1 MNQSKTM
8 TRSVRLTESAIM
20 LAFATVLSVVK
31 ILDLPYGGS
40 ITACSMLPVLIIAY
54 RHGTAWGLFSALAFG
69 LLQMLLGANNLLY
82 ATGPFATAMI
92 VLFDYLIAFGVL
104 GLGGL
109 FRKIKDQS
117 TGLALAAL
125 VTGALRY
132 LCHIISGYAVWR
144 DISIPSQDAWQYSIG
159 YNGTYMIP
167 ETLITMVGAVYL
179 SRVLDFRSESI
190 TRAQPQLRR
199 SDLEVLLSGL
209 MKTAIAAA
217 VIFDVLKIAPQLQ
230 VPSTGAFAIIGLLS
244 VDWVSVA
251 VVTVICAALAVN
263 FWMMARYSRKV
274 PADKS
279 PSLRGLFTA
288 IPFLGVAAAAIC
300 GGLYI
305 RDILAEFAAE
315 PEGLGF
321 ALLQIV
327 VIAAAVVA
335 FFDFVLLRF
344 LRKKEKNA

>member
-1 MNQSKTM
+1 M

-20 LAFATVLSVVK
+20 LAFATVLSIVK

-54 RHGTAWGLFSALAFG
+54 RHGTGWGLFTALAFG
-69 LLQMLLGANNLLY
+69 LLQLLLGANNLSY
-82 ATGPFATAMI
+82 ATGAFAAVMI
-92 VLFDYLIAFGVL
+92 VLFDYIIAFGVL

-109 FRKIKDQS
+109 FRKIKDPS

-144 DISIPSQDAWQYSIG
+144 DISIPAQDAWLYSIG

-167 ETLITMVGAVYL
+167 EILITMVGAVYL

-190 TRAQPQLRR
+190 TRTLPQQQR
-199 SDLEVLLSGL
+199 SDFEVLFSGL
-209 MKTAIAAA
+209 MKAAIAAA

-230 VPSTGAFAIIGLLS
+230 DVETGAFAIVGLTS
-244 VDWVSVA
+244 VDWVA
-251 VVTVICAALAVN
+251 VVVITVICAALAVN
-263 FWMMARYSRKV
+263 FWMMGRFSRRL
-274 PADKS
+274 PAEKS

-288 IPFLGVAAAAIC
+288 IPFIEIGRASCRERV
-300 GGLYI
+300 
-305 RDILAEFAAE
+305 
-315 PEGLGF
+315 
-321 ALLQIV
+321 
-327 VIAAAVVA
+327 
-335 FFDFVLLRF
+335 
-344 LRKKEKNA
+344 